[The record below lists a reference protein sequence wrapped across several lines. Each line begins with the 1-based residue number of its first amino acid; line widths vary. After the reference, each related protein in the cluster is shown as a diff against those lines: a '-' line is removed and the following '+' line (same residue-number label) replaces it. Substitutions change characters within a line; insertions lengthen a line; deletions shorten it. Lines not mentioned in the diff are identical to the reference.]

1 MQKLFNAVLLL
12 LLLVVLAVSP
22 RTANAQGPIIKAVV
36 HDSLGGSPVL
46 FANVIVKGTTEG
58 TITNEN
64 GLFELHT
71 SKDNPVLVISCLG
84 YTTKEISSSNIQN
97 GIILLKP
104 RTNQLQEV
112 VISGE
117 KTKAFQDNNSYYF
130 LDFDFY
136 DDYIVALTAL
146 GNKKYLQLLD
156 AAGTT
161 ISSLKVSSKS
171 EKLFKDCIGKIHLL
185 TADSSYQVYYDYVKL
200 QLLTS
205 YSIDMFGKLLVP
217 CQCELRDVYY
227 FRQYTYRGLKCNYFC
242 AKASEPGKLY
252 PFRTIADSA
261 RIQDFNAQYDLH
273 YFLEIRR
280 KTHGEMYGEPV
291 SSMKAHMDMYREQLP
306 MDWEGSQ
313 WLRPV
318 ESELH
323 RIGNAAYLFNFTDSV
338 IEKYYDR
345 DSLIEKIP
353 FKLHGDKSS
362 MHHVITDESAGTA
375 YLSFEKNGITSLRRI
390 SLSNEKE
397 EGSYELSNYPFPLK
411 LKVRNGIAY
420 FIYKEKGT
428 DKPAKICR
436 MVLQ

>member
-1 MQKLFNAVLLL
+1 MQKQFNAVLLV

-22 RTANAQGPIIKAVV
+22 RTASAQGLIIKGEVR
-36 HDSLGGSPVL
+36 DSLGESPVL

-58 TITNEN
+58 TVTTET

-71 SKDNPVLVISCLG
+71 SKSNPVLVISSLG
-84 YTTKEISSSNIQN
+84 YVTKEISYSDIKNS
-97 GIILLKP
+97 IIFLKP
-104 RTNQLQEV
+104 KTNQLQEV
-112 VISGE
+112 VISGD
-117 KTKAFQDNNSYYF
+117 KTKALQDDNNYYF
-130 LDFDFY
+130 MDFDFY

-156 AAGTT
+156 AAGNT
-161 ISSLKVSSKS
+161 ISSLKVNSKS

-185 TADSSYQVYYDYVKL
+185 TPDSSYQVYYDYVKL

-252 PFRTIADSA
+252 PFRIVADSA

-280 KTHGEMYGEPV
+280 KTRGEMYGEPI
-291 SSMKAHMDMYREQLP
+291 SSIKEHMDLYREQLP
-306 MDWEGSQ
+306 MDWEGMQ

-345 DSLIEKIP
+345 DSLMEKIP

-362 MHHVITDESAGTA
+362 IHHVITDEPAGAA
-375 YLSFEKNGITSLRRI
+375 YLAFEKNDITSIRRI

-397 EGSYELSNYPFPLK
+397 EGSYELSRYPFPLK